1 MLSGFFGFGSP
12 SSLII
17 PSFIP
22 VRPDPKVAS
31 LTVTMPPGALNYG
44 EPLKIKAKLVL
55 PGSKAGIPL
64 YLDDSSTPA
73 ATFDSGGA
81 ATFSLL
87 QPPGDYSQTASFAG
101 NTSFSAMETS
111 FSYSV
116 NPAPATLTLTTY
128 RGQTLT
134 ATLKF
139 SKAFLPS
146 MLSTLDGTVAL
157 YDANTLIQSAPINGT
172 SYVDFDLTGTTPGL
186 HGYRVDYSGSEL
198 FSPASKALDFVYVPP
213 SQTAVTLYSSA
224 PLQMGR
230 SVTMTATITSAAN
243 TGTILGNVIFFADG
257 NFLGTGKVSNGKA
270 TIAYTVPATVSASEI
285 AFSALYQSASNH
297 LDSVSPEISLPV
309 SQKDVID
316 ILALMSKEVMQDQ
329 SGALSRFNQAVDRT
343 NEAFANSDIP
353 VEIRV
358 TAIGGTNYS
367 ESGDMETDL
376 NKLDTPGDGAL
387 EEVFGLRN
395 GYGADLVV
403 LLVSQGS
410 FNEGE
415 VIQGI
420 ATQLVDAKSSFR
432 SNNAFMVVN
441 INAALSTY
449 VLAHEIGHTLGA
461 SHAIDDP
468 DNGGAA
474 AYSHGYRF
482 TGTDGRLYHDI
493 MAYYPGQI
501 VAGFSNPTLTV
512 AGVPFGNTQ
521 SANASRIIR
530 ENAPIV
536 AAYRNAKPSATIDS
550 ASTTQIKGYALD
562 PRLTGALTVRVDVDK
577 QAGVP
582 FLADDPYGTI
592 QHGYTYLLPALTKGK
607 HSVVVWGLDSFTG
620 AWIQLATR
628 TVVA

>member
-1 MLSGFFGFGSP
+1 MQLEERVMLSSN
-12 SSLII
+12 LVI
-17 PSFIP
+17 PSFIQ

-31 LTVTMPPGALNYG
+31 LTVTMPQGALNYG
-44 EPLKIKAKLVL
+44 EPLKVKAKLVL

-64 YLDDSSTPA
+64 FVDDSPTPT
-73 ATFDSGGA
+73 ATFDSGGTA
-81 ATFSLL
+81 AFTLL
-87 QPPGDYSQTASFAG
+87 PTPGDYSHTASFDG
-101 NTSFSAMETS
+101 NASFSPLETS
-111 FSYSV
+111 FSYSI
-116 NPAPATLTLTTY
+116 NPAPTTLTLATS

-139 SKAFLPS
+139 SRNFLPS
-146 MLSTLDGTVAL
+146 TLSTLSGTVEL
-157 YDANTLIQSAPINGT
+157 YDANALIQSAPIDST
-172 SYVDFDLTGTTPGL
+172 SYVNFDLTGTTPGA
-186 HGYRVDYSGSEL
+186 HDYRVNYSGSGL
-198 FSPASKALDFVYVPP
+198 FSAASKTLNFVYVPP
-213 SQTAVTLYSSA
+213 SQTAVSLYSSA

-230 SVTMTATITSAAN
+230 SVTMTAAITSAAS
-243 TGTILGNVIFFADG
+243 TGTILGNVLFFADG
-257 NFLGTGKVSNGKA
+257 NFLGTSKVSNGKA
-270 TIAYTVPATVSASEI
+270 TIAYAVPSAMSASEI
-285 AFSALYQSASNH
+285 TFSALYQSASNH
-297 LDSVSPEISLPV
+297 LDSASPEISLPV

-316 ILALMSKEVMQDQ
+316 ILALMSKEVMEDQ
-329 SGALSRFNQAVDRT
+329 SGAVSRFNQAVERT
-343 NEAFANSDIP
+343 NEAFANSGIP
-353 VEIRV
+353 LEIRV

-376 NKLDTPGDGAL
+376 TRLDTPGDGVM

-420 ATQLVDAKSSFR
+420 ATQLVDARSSFR

-461 SHAIDDP
+461 SHAIGDP

-482 TGTDGRLYHDI
+482 TGSDGRLYHDI

-501 VAGFSNPTLTV
+501 VAGFSNPSLTV
-512 AGVPFGNTQ
+512 AGVPFGNAQ
-521 SANASRIIR
+521 SANASRVIR
-530 ENAPIV
+530 ENAPVV
-536 AAYRNAKPSATIDS
+536 AAYRNAKPSATIDTAS
-550 ASTTQIKGYALD
+550 ATQIKGYALD
-562 PRLTGALTVRVDVDK
+562 PRLAGALTVRVDVDK
-577 QAGVP
+577 QSGVP

-607 HSVVVWGLDSFTG
+607 HTVVLWGLDSFTG
-620 AWIQLATR
+620 AWMPLATR
-628 TVVA
+628 MVVV